1 MPGTLDP
8 SEICLKAMTWLAGHG
23 IVAVLLL
30 DENLVVQASHG
41 RLADPVPRGVPID
54 EGMPHL
60 AGLAPDLLNLQDEPE
75 AVFALGNVGLA
86 GPDGTEKLNIEA
98 FWIAAERHY
107 YVLLHKLGLKTEP
120 EAEIVKQARARRIAE
135 AHLQRARQD
144 LASQT
149 SLLAVLAERAPVAL
163 AIVGSNGGYE
173 LVTEAWRGLF
183 GLPADLPAGTALDAS
198 PATAA
203 LADRL
208 DRVFAGQSLAGRI
221 ALPIGGSPHD
231 FAVRAVPTERNESRG
246 AIITV
251 SDLSGEAAEIDRLRA
266 RIESLEASNRALE
279 EFAAAAHDLE
289 APRRAIDRALGSAD
303 LAGAAAASTRLHGM
317 LADLMEHARAG
328 ATGGTPEDIDLSS
341 FARET
346 LAATAGGERFRL
358 LCAGDTLVLRAPRVP
373 LEIALRN
380 LLANAVRHHDLA
392 TGTITLGL
400 ESDDK
405 IWRLTVTDDG
415 PGIPESERER
425 IFEPFRRLSAT
436 PGGAGLGLSLVA
448 TAARRLGGAAEILNT
463 RTSRGTTVLLTWPR
477 QVG

>member
-1 MPGTLDP
+1 MRETLDP
-8 SEICLKAMTWLAGHG
+8 AEICERAMAWLSGHG
-23 IVAVLLL
+23 IVGVLLL
-30 DENLVVQASHG
+30 DDNLLVLASHG
-41 RLADPVPRGVPID
+41 RLAAPVPEGVPID
-54 EGMPHL
+54 EGLPHL

-98 FWIAAERHY
+98 FWIAEERRY

-135 AHLQRARQD
+135 AHLQRARRD

-163 AIVGSNGGYE
+163 AIIAPDRTYA
-173 LVTEAWRGLF
+173 LATEAWRKLF
-183 GLPADLPAGTALDAS
+183 GLPSDLPAHTALSDQA
-198 PATAA
+198 ATAA
-203 LADRL
+203 LAGRL
-208 DRVFAGQSLAGRI
+208 DRVSAGQSLSERI
-221 ALPIGGSPHD
+221 TLPVGDTPRELE
-231 FAVRAVPTERNESRG
+231 VRAVPIERNESRG
-246 AIITV
+246 AIITATE
-251 SDLSGEAAEIDRLRA
+251 LSSEAAEIDRLRA
-266 RIESLEASNRALE
+266 RIENLEASNRALE
-279 EFAAAAHDLE
+279 EFIAAAAHDLE
-289 APRRAIDRALGSAD
+289 APRRAIDRALESAD
-303 LAGAAAASTRLHGM
+303 LAGAAAASTRLQDM

-328 ATGGTPEDIDLSS
+328 ASGGTPEDVDLASI
-341 FARET
+341 ARDT
-346 LAATAGGERFRL
+346 LAATAGGNRFCL
-358 LCAGDTLVLRAPRVP
+358 LCTGDTHVLRAPRVP

-405 IWRLTVTDDG
+405 IWRLTVADDG

-425 IFEPFRRLSAT
+425 IFEPFRRLSAK
-436 PGGAGLGLSLVA
+436 PGGSGLGLSLVA

-463 RTSRGTTVLLTWPR
+463 HTSRGTTVLLT
-477 QVG
+477 

>member
-1 MPGTLDP
+1 MQLRLRT
-8 SEICLKAMTWLAGHG
+8 
-23 IVAVLLL
+23 LLL
-30 DENLVVQASHG
+30 VLDNAEHLPALPMLVDE
-41 RLADPVPRGVPID
+41 
-54 EGMPHL
+54 
-60 AGLAPDLLNLQDEPE
+60 LLNGARHITILCTSREPLQLQGEHRFPLEGLQFDVTTGIDTD
-75 AVFALGNVGLA
+75 ALRLFRDRAGNVFALL
-86 GPDGTEKLNIEA
+86 PLE
-98 FWIAAERHY
+98 
-107 YVLLHKLGLKTEP
+107 
-120 EAEIVKQARARRIAE
+120 
-135 AHLQRARQD
+135 LQ
-144 LASQT
+144 
-149 SLLAVLAERAPVAL
+149 E
-163 AIVGSNGGYE
+163 E
-173 LVTEAWRGLF
+173 L
-183 GLPADLPAGTALDAS
+183 
-198 PATAA
+198 
-203 LADRL
+203 
-208 DRVFAGQSLAGRI
+208 
-221 ALPIGGSPHD
+221 
-231 FAVRAVPTERNESRG
+231 
-246 AIITV
+246 V

-279 EFAAAAHDLE
+279 EFAAAAAHDLE

-328 ATGGTPEDIDLSS
+328 AAGGTPEDIDLSS

-405 IWRLTVTDDG
+405 IWRLSVTDDG

-436 PGGAGLGLSLVA
+436 PGGTGLGLSLVA